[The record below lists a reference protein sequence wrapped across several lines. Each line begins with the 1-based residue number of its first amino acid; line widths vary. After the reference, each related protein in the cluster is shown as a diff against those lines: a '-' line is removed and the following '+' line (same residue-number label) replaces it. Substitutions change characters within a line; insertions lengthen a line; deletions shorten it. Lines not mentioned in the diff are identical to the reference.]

1 MVIVIEERDI
11 VRQLAM
17 RRIVFAFPR
26 DLLAAILGNAAA
38 LLARDVVAGAL
49 AIDGIACYLLLLL
62 HNDIPLVVVLG
73 EEK

>member
-1 MVIVIEERDI
+1 
-11 VRQLAM
+11 M
-17 RRIVFAFPR
+17 RRIIFAFPR

-62 HNDIPLVVVLG
+62 
-73 EEK
+73 